1 MFHNYNNVFPTGRI
15 DSEWVIVGMSNKL
28 SQWGTNDRIRQKMVR
43 ISEKIRAIADNGGAT
58 SESSSLQ
65 ANERE
70 VQERVTAAMKEERMR
85 AKEVER
91 R

>member
-1 MFHNYNNVFPTGRI
+1 M
-15 DSEWVIVGMSNKL
+15 GMSNKL
-28 SQWGTNDRIRQKMVR
+28 SQWGTNDRIRQKMVQ
-43 ISEKIRAIADNGGAT
+43 ISEKIRAVTDNGRAT

-70 VQERVTAAMKEERMR
+70 VQERVAAAVKEERMR
-85 AKEVER
+85 AKEAER